1 MSLWSKELLQMDELK
16 KKTEEEKKKKEKKLF
31 FREKMNF

>member
-16 KKTEEEKKKKEKKLF
+16 KKIEEEKKKKEKKLF